1 MFVAN
6 KNPAQK
12 RDFLRELFYR
22 RLLVEG
28 CMFVKRNATG
38 EIIAISKVADGNIGE
53 ALADD
58 SPELLQFIQS
68 EKSPEQIALEQT
80 DQSMARVMED
90 VVGLLV
96 EQGVI
101 RFTDLPTIAQD
112 KLLNRRELRG
122 KRKGIELLDDGDN
135 LPL

>member
-1 MFVAN
+1 MFI
-6 KNPAQK
+6 
-12 RDFLRELFYR
+12 
-22 RLLVEG
+22 
-28 CMFVKRNATG
+28 KRNQSG
-38 EIIAISKVADGNIGE
+38 EIVAISKIAEGDIVEFI
-53 ALADD
+53 ADD
-58 SPELLQFIQS
+58 SPGLLQFIQG
-68 EKSPEQIALEQT
+68 EKSAEQFALEQT

-90 VVGLLV
+90 VVSLLV

-122 KRKGIELLDDGDN
+122 KRKGIQLLDDGDN